1 MTLTTVRYVMDSN
14 GKRTDVLIPLA
25 TWETLLATRKQLI
38 ELLEDQEDNAILQE
52 WLEKRAA
59 EVGLNGF
66 VDQVADETVA
76 TTAEELVEFLTKV
89 DHPALKMDSIL

>member
-1 MTLTTVRYVMDSN
+1 MTIAEVLTTMRYVMDSN

-25 TWETLLATRKQLI
+25 TWETLLATWKQLI

-59 EVGLNGF
+59 GK
-66 VDQVADETVA
+66 VDMISLDTLEQELVADG
-76 TTAEELVEFLTKV
+76 LL
-89 DHPALKMDSIL
+89 PG